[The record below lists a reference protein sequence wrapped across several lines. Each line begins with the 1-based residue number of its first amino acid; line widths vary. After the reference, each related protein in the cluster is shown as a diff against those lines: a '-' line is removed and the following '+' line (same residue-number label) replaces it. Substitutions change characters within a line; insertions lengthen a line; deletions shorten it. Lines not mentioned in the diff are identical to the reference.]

1 MDRKRFPVKI
11 AVGWRLHLIYH
22 KLNKMKM
29 ESSQTSKK
37 KMTIGKKIL
46 IGVAVLFVI
55 GLIGSQLD
63 NDEKGIKNN
72 NADAGSTSSAT
83 AASSATGIGIGQT
96 LKTDYFEV
104 TVSKAELTN
113 KVKTGNEY
121 SDVTAEQGNQF
132 LIMTTT
138 FKNIDNES
146 RMLIDGSVFINY
158 NGKDYEFD
166 KSEMIAAEGFGLFL
180 DQMNPLTSKTT
191 KLVYKLPSEIKGPA
205 YYKPGRAGDDE
216 KIFLGDLK

>member
-1 MDRKRFPVKI
+1 
-11 AVGWRLHLIYH
+11 
-22 KLNKMKM
+22 M
-29 ESSQTSKK
+29 ESPQTPKK
-37 KMTIGKKIL
+37 KMTTGKKIL
-46 IGVAVLFVI
+46 IGIAVLFVL

-63 NDEKGIKNN
+63 KDEKGNKNN
-72 NADAGSTSSAT
+72 NAGTGNTNSEVATSSAP
-83 AASSATGIGIGQT
+83 AIGIGQT
-96 LKTDYFEV
+96 LKTEYFEV
-104 TVSKAELTN
+104 TVSKADLKN
-113 KVKTGNEY
+113 KINTGNEY

-132 LIMTTT
+132 LIITTT

-166 KSEMIAAEGFGLFL
+166 KSEVVLADGFGLFL
-180 DQMNPLTSKTT
+180 DQINPLTSKTT
-191 KLVYKLPSEIKGPA
+191 KLVYKLPAEIKGPA